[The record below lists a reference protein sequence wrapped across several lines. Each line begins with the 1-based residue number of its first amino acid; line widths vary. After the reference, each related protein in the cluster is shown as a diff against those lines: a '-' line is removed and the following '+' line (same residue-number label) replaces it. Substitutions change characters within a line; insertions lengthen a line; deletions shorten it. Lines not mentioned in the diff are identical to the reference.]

1 MKFND
6 ELFFNSI
13 TQLIIS
19 IIIGTIVLYSSYKI
33 IDRYIRKKHNIDLN
47 NTAYGILCASILFSI
62 GYLITG
68 VKDPIINSV
77 ELIQRNP
84 DFSGSVFF
92 EGLKYSG
99 LFLAISVFVIWF
111 INLISIYLFTI
122 MTKDVK
128 EFEEIKNNNIA
139 ISLITAAIVISI
151 SLMVKSSL
159 YLILESFV
167 PYPDMPTIM

>member
-1 MKFND
+1 MKFNN
-6 ELFFNSI
+6 ELFFTSI

-19 IIIGTIVLYSSYKI
+19 IVIGTIVLYSSYKI
-33 IDRYIRKKHNIDLN
+33 IDRYIRNKHGINLN
-47 NTAYGILCASILFSI
+47 NTAYGILCASILFSV

-84 DFSGSVFF
+84 DFTGSVFF

-99 LFLAISVFVIWF
+99 LFLAISVFVIWL
-111 INLISIYLFTI
+111 INLLSIYLFTI

-128 EFEEIKNNNIA
+128 EFEEIKNNNLA

-151 SLMVKSSL
+151 SIMVKPSL

>member
-92 EGLKYSG
+92 
-99 LFLAISVFVIWF
+99 
-111 INLISIYLFTI
+111 
-122 MTKDVK
+122 
-128 EFEEIKNNNIA
+128 
-139 ISLITAAIVISI
+139 
-151 SLMVKSSL
+151 
-159 YLILESFV
+159 
-167 PYPDMPTIM
+167 

>member
-1 MKFND
+1 MKFNN

-19 IIIGTIVLYSSYKI
+19 IVIGTIVLYSSYKI
-33 IDRYIRKKHNIDLN
+33 IDKYIRSKHGIELN
-47 NTAYGILCASILFSI
+47 NSAYGILCASILFSV
-62 GYLITG
+62 GYLISG

-99 LFLAISVFVIWF
+99 LFLAISVFVIWL
-111 INLISIYLFTI
+111 INLLSIYLFTI

-128 EFEEIKNNNIA
+128 EFEEIKNNNLA
-139 ISLITAAIVISI
+139 ISLITAVIVISI
-151 SLMVKSSL
+151 SLMVKPSL